1 MPNINIPNS
10 PFTRPEMFAPDV
22 MTLDDRWY
30 PLPNI
35 GNEHPL
41 RGMVRPLLFD
51 VTNGGWISILKAE
64 GKGTIQRHRHA
75 AAVTAWTMEGSW
87 GYREH
92 DWLAKA
98 GSFVYEPAGHIH
110 TLFIDPSVGHMTAL
124 FHVYGP
130 VIHLDPEGNVTS
142 YDDVYLRLERYVK
155 HCKEKGIS
163 DDWVKSLI
171 R

>member
-1 MPNINIPNS
+1 MMNLQNS
-10 PFTRPEMFAPDV
+10 TFTRPEMFLPDV
-22 MTLDDRWY
+22 MTLDERWY
-30 PLPNI
+30 PLPNV

-41 RGMVRPLLFD
+41 RGMVRPVLFD

-75 AAVTAWTMEGSW
+75 AAVTAWTMDGSW

-92 DWLAKA
+92 DWLAHA

-110 TLFIDPSVGHMTAL
+110 TLYIDPEVGHMTAL

-130 VIHLDPEGNVTS
+130 VIHLDTEGNITS
-142 YDDVYLRLERYVK
+142 YDDVYLRLDRYMK
-155 HCKEKGIS
+155 HCQENGVGQE
-163 DDWVKSLI
+163 WVKSLI

>member
-1 MPNINIPNS
+1 MINIPNS
-10 PFTRPEMFAPDV
+10 SFTRPEMFSPEV
-22 MTLDDRWY
+22 MTVDDRWI
-30 PLPNI
+30 PLPAI

-41 RGMVRPLLFD
+41 QGMVRPLLFD
-51 VTNGGWISILKAE
+51 ITNGGWISILKAE

-75 AAVTAWTMEGSW
+75 AAVTAWTMDGSW

-92 DWLAKA
+92 DWLSKA

-110 TLFIDPSVGHMTAL
+110 TLFIDPTVGHMTAL

-142 YDDVYLRLERYVK
+142 YDDVYLRLERYLK
-155 HCKEKGIS
+155 HCKENGVGEE
-163 DDWVKSLI
+163 WVKSLI

>member
-1 MPNINIPNS
+1 MINIPNS
-10 PFTRPEMFAPDV
+10 NFTRPEMFSSDV
-22 MTLDDRWY
+22 MTMDAKWY
-30 PLPNI
+30 PLPHR
-35 GNEHPL
+35 GNDHPL
-41 RGMVRPLLFD
+41 EGWVRPLLFD
-51 VTNGGWISILKAE
+51 VTNGGWISLLKAK

-75 AAVTAWTMEGSW
+75 AAVTAWTLDGSW

-110 TLFIDPSVGHMTAL
+110 TLYIDEEVGHMTAL

-130 VIHLDPEGNVTS
+130 VIHLDPNGDVTS
-142 YDDVYLRLERYVK
+142 YDDVYLRLDRYMK
-155 HCKEKGIS
+155 HCKENGVS
-163 DDWVKSLI
+163 QEWVESLI

>member
-1 MPNINIPNS
+1 MINLQPS
-10 PFTRPEMFAPDV
+10 AYTRPEMFLPDV
-22 MTLDDRWY
+22 MTLDEKWY
-30 PLPNI
+30 PLPNV

-41 RGMVRPLLFD
+41 KGMVRPLLFD

-64 GKGTIQRHRHA
+64 GSGTIQRHRHA
-75 AAVTAWTMEGSW
+75 ASVTAWTMEGSW

-92 DWLAKA
+92 NWFSRP

-110 TLFIDPSVGHMTAL
+110 TLFIDPAVGHMTAL

-130 VIHLDPEGNVTS
+130 VIHVDEKGDVTS
-142 YDDVYLRLERYVK
+142 YDDVYLRLDRYIK
-155 HCKEKGIS
+155 HCREVGLS
-163 DDWVKSLI
+163 EDWVKSLI

>member
-1 MPNINIPNS
+1 MLNIPNS
-10 PFTRPEMFAPDV
+10 SHTRPEMFLPDV

-30 PLPNI
+30 PLAHQVRNDK
-35 GNEHPL
+35 PL
-41 RGMVRPLLFD
+41 KGLVRPVMFD

-64 GKGTIQRHRHA
+64 GEGTIQRHRHA

-92 DWLAKA
+92 DWLAGP

-110 TLFIDPSVGHMTAL
+110 TLYIDPTVGHMTAL

-142 YDDVYLRLERYVK
+142 YDDVYLRLDRYLK
-155 HCKEKGIS
+155 HCKAHGI
-163 DDWVKSLI
+163 DEAWVHYLI

>member
-1 MPNINIPNS
+1 MINIPPS
-10 PFTRPEMFAPDV
+10 AYTRPEMFEPDV
-22 MTLDDRWY
+22 MTHDDRWY
-30 PLPNI
+30 PLPHR
-35 GNEHPL
+35 GNDHPL
-41 RGMVRPLLFD
+41 DGWVRPLLFD
-51 VTNGGWISILKAE
+51 VTNGGWISILRAR

-75 AAVTAWTMEGSW
+75 AAVTAWTIEGSW

-110 TLFIDPSVGHMTAL
+110 TLFIDPQVGHMTAV

-130 VIHLDPEGNVTS
+130 VIHLDPDGNVTS
-142 YDDVYLRLERYVK
+142 YDDVYLRLDRYLK
-155 HCKEKGIS
+155 HCREKGVDES
-163 DDWVKSLI
+163 WVKSLI